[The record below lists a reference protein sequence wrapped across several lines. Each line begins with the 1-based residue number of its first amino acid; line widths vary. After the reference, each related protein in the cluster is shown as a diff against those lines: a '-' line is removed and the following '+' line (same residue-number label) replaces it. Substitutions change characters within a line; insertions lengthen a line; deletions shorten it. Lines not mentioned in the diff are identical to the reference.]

1 MGPIIFFF
9 EGALQLLFGPSSEG
23 IVSYVAVDLLCPWED
38 VNSGF
43 FCAAICVSEQR
54 EWEESGTSWTSLP
67 GKNSYG
73 VRGLN
78 HSFLSLKTLDQVFTA
93 FGRWFSVLVV
103 CYNFNSTL
111 LCLMLSYRP
120 LKLYSLVKNT
130 FSFCG
135 CLDAV
140 WGS

>member
-1 MGPIIFFF
+1 MGHHARGGVFGETVSLPLQPISLWDLSFFFF

-54 EWEESGTSWTSLP
+54 EWEGSGTSWTSLP

-78 HSFLSLKTLDQVFTA
+78 HSFLS
-93 FGRWFSVLVV
+93 
-103 CYNFNSTL
+103 
-111 LCLMLSYRP
+111 
-120 LKLYSLVKNT
+120 
-130 FSFCG
+130 
-135 CLDAV
+135 
-140 WGS
+140 